1 MSMTKKDYVMIA
13 GVINKVLHE
22 KHVDPLT
29 VVRVAACLSDVFGND
44 SPRFQNDLFIN
55 ECLKGKESDD
65 AQQ

>member
-1 MSMTKKDYVMIA
+1 VLIA

-22 KHVDPLT
+22 QHVDPLT

-55 ECLKGKESDD
+55 ECLKGQEK
-65 AQQ
+65 